1 MKICKLQTT
10 IMIYFN
16 ELLFHFR
23 LIHLGHI
30 QSWFSLGSWWIPTHT
45 QWYQSSQ
52 PASQPIIGLPSSGLL
67 HWGHIQ
73 ISLPSAST
81 KCPTDSVTT
90 DPEIYQIIT
99 YISSS
104 LTTWILGKRL
114 DWLPCMSDMPISS
127 NGRFS
132 LLKLCFRNHG
142 DWISWTFS

>member
-1 MKICKLQTT
+1 MEICKLQTT
-10 IMIYFN
+10 IIIYFN

-90 DPEIYQIIT
+90 DPEICQIVT

-104 LTTWILGKRL
+104 LTTWSNLNTRKKIRL
-114 DWLPCMSDMPISS
+114 ASLYVWHAHFFKWQVL
-127 NGRFS
+127 
-132 LLKLCFRNHG
+132 LLKLCFRFCGN
-142 DWISWTFS
+142 WIS